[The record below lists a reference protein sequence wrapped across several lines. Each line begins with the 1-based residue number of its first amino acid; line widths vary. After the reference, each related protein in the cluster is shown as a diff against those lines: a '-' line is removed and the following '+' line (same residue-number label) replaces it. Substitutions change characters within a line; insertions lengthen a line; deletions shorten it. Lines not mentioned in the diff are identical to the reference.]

1 LQTIEGIKKGL
12 ESMKEGEGLSSE
24 MVLER
29 IKNKLDIMADE

>member
-1 LQTIEGIKKGL
+1 
-12 ESMKEGEGLSSE
+12 MKEGEGLSSE